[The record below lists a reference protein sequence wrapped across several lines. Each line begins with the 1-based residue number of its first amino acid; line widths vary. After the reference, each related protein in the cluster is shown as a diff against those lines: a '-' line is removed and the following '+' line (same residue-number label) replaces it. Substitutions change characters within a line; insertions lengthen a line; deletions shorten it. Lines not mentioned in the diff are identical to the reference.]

1 MEIVT
6 TVREFSERI
15 HYHSIPDDTH
25 IRVIIEDERQSTKDI
40 LPTINHERQK
50 EILNCMPTEYEP
62 EASMEL
68 IKIINNSRVNR
79 NSIIF

>member
-6 TVREFSERI
+6 TVREFSERM
-15 HYHSIPDDTH
+15 HYHSIPDDTN
-25 IRVIIEDERQSTKDI
+25 IRVIIEDKRQNTEDI
-40 LPTINHERQK
+40 LPAINHDIQK

-68 IKIINNSRVNR
+68 IEIINSSRVNR
-79 NSIIF
+79 NSIVF